1 MAFSKKEKEQ
11 IVSQYGEWLDKSK
24 GVFILSYS
32 KMRMPDVNAAR
43 NRLRQEEG
51 RLHVVKNRLFTRA
64 LEEKGYNFDPKFW
77 ENNNVVVFAFE
88 DAPGVAKAL
97 SEVLKN
103 NQIFDVRGGYLDKE
117 SLSVVQVK
125 ALAELPTM
133 PVMRATLLG
142 TILAP
147 MNQLVRTLAE
157 PARGLAAVIRA
168 NSEKQPSAA

>member
-1 MAFSKKEKEQ
+1 MAFSRKHKEL
-11 IVSQYGEWLDKSK
+11 IVEQYGEWLEKSK
-24 GVFILSYS
+24 GVFVLSYN

-43 NRLRQEEG
+43 ARLRDEDG
-51 RLHVVKNRLFTRA
+51 RLHVVKNRLFTRV
-64 LEEKGYNFDPKFW
+64 LEEKGYQYDPKFW

-88 DAPGVAKAL
+88 DAPSVAKAL
-97 SEVLKN
+97 SEVLKG
-103 NQIFDVRGGYLDKE
+103 NQTFAVRGGYLDKN
-117 SLSVVQVK
+117 SLTVKQVT
-125 ALAELPTM
+125 ALADLPTL

-147 MNQLVRTLAE
+147 MSQLVRTLAE